1 MALFKSIRTGVLD
14 KKTAARLQ
22 ERCLSDYRD
31 ATNYEETGVAEITRS
46 KLANRARI
54 NIDQTFVDAAR
65 RTEAYEDERLK
76 CLKAHESD
84 SHLSE
89 PRHDGPY
96 KIVKTGDNNI
106 FTYIPD
112 EYSKEIFKIGCSY
125 QRDKMSKE
133 KAVLI
138 GNSVLQNICAELNVD
153 YHIPAFRFL
162 DEQKN
167 IELLN
172 EKGENNL

>member
-1 MALFKSIRTGVLD
+1 MALFKSVRTGVLD
-14 KKTAARLQ
+14 KKTAARLK
-22 ERCLSDYRD
+22 ERCLLDYQK
-31 ATNYEETGVAEITRS
+31 ATNYEETGVAKITRS

-54 NIDQTFVDAAR
+54 NIDLTFVDAAR

-76 CLKAHESD
+76 CLEARESD
-84 SHLSE
+84 NHLSE
-89 PRHDGPY
+89 PQYDGPY
-96 KIVKTGDNNI
+96 KIVKTGENSI
-106 FTYIPD
+106 FTYIPE

-125 QRDKMSKE
+125 QREKMSKE
-133 KAVLI
+133 KVVLI
-138 GNSVLQNICAELNVD
+138 GNSILQNICAELNVD

-167 IELLN
+167 EELLN

>member
-1 MALFKSIRTGVLD
+1 M
-14 KKTAARLQ
+14 
-22 ERCLSDYRD
+22 
-31 ATNYEETGVAEITRS
+31 
-46 KLANRARI
+46 
-54 NIDQTFVDAAR
+54 
-65 RTEAYEDERLK
+65 
-76 CLKAHESD
+76 
-84 SHLSE
+84 
-89 PRHDGPY
+89 
-96 KIVKTGDNNI
+96 KTGDNSI

-162 DEQKN
+162 DEQQN
-167 IELLN
+167 AELLN